1 MNIFIDESGSF
12 VSASR
17 EGSWN
22 EVAAFAL
29 PESARKGLEQS
40 VSGLKATLCQI
51 GKRELK
57 INELDESEYIAF
69 LAKLT
74 QLDGA
79 LFCIATDAGL
89 NTPVNVAE
97 HQRGQVAK
105 VLEHIDKMRFEGG
118 RQGIALLAAQIEK
131 LSPQLYVQLLC
142 QVELMYEVVSRVIT
156 YYAQRNPG
164 TLSEFRWRIDQKNI
178 KRTDFEDTF
187 EKLSPALLQ
196 TMSLSK
202 PLLMVKEFNYS
213 RMKQYE
219 FAPGKAP
226 TYLKDD
232 YGIDLRKDGGLDI
245 QKLIR
250 GNIKFMDS
258 QVSAGIQAVDLIVSG
273 IRKCLRKGFEN
284 NERVATLLGRLMVQA
299 IYNEPPFRM
308 LSFGIDTP
316 LDQETA
322 HLVNLMRKNAK
333 PMLKD

>member
-12 VSASR
+12 VSTSRASAW
-17 EGSWN
+17 SA
-22 EVAAFAL
+22 VAAFAL
-29 PESARKGLEQS
+29 PEASRKGLELC
-40 VSGLKATLCQI
+40 VSELRPSPNRLA
-51 GKRELK
+51 KREIK
-57 INELDESEYIAF
+57 INELNEPEYIAF

-74 QLDGA
+74 RLDGA
-79 LFCIATDAGL
+79 LFCIATDSGL
-89 NTPVNVAE
+89 NTPTRIAE

-105 VLEHIDKMRFEGG
+105 VLEHIDKMRFESG
-118 RQGIALLAAQIEK
+118 RQGVALLAAQIEK
-131 LSPQLYVQLLC
+131 LSPQLYVQLFC
-142 QVELMYEVVSRVIT
+142 QVELMYEVVSRAIT
-156 YYAQRNPG
+156 YYVQRKPG

-178 KRTDFEDTF
+178 KRTDFEDAF

-202 PLLMVKEFNYS
+202 PLLMVEEFDYS

-232 YGIDLRKDGGLDI
+232 YGLELSPNAKLNI

-258 QVSAGIQAVDLIVSG
+258 QESAGIQAVDLIVSG
-273 IRKCLRKGFEN
+273 IRKCLRRSFNN
-284 NERVATLLGRLMVQA
+284 NERIATLLGCLMVQA
-299 IYNEPPFRM
+299 IHNEPPFRM
-308 LSFGIDTP
+308 LSFGVDAP

-322 HLVNLMRKNAK
+322 HLLNLMWRNAK